1 MAGDPRRVSLMLVI
15 SAVVVTFFT
24 FLIWSRTIDVGDLT
38 TMLTRFLLLTVF
50 ADIALAAFFYF
61 RVGRR

>member
-1 MAGDPRRVSLMLVI
+1 MAADPRRVSLMLVV
-15 SAVVVTFFT
+15 SAALVTVVT
-24 FLIWSRTIDVGDLT
+24 FLIWSRTLDIGDMT
-38 TMLTRFLLLTVF
+38 TTLVPLLLLTVV

>member
-1 MAGDPRRVSLMLVI
+1 MLVI
-15 SAVVVTFFT
+15 SAAVVTFVT
-24 FLIWSRTIDVGDLT
+24 VLIWSRTIDIGDMT
-38 TMLTRFLLLTVF
+38 TTLVQVLLLTVF